1 MKNRLA
7 QMVGVAALVF
17 EAALMFGCSS
27 SSKGGSAGDA
37 SAATTGSGGAT
48 GTGPATG
55 TGGATEAASDA
66 GAATPKYAAACV
78 GVSSKAACD
87 MATSTP
93 CANTCGPNKTG
104 YKNCDCVAGQWS
116 CPVCAYQ
123 SGVDFSCYK
132 VTDAT
137 LLCPNDPTDLSG
149 MGLLLSGSSCTQPDC
164 TPCGS
169 KVQNAYRDTGGSP
182 KQGFCV
188 CVHADPTM
196 PGKYSCTSIKEYPPA
211 ALQ

>member
-7 QMVGVAALVF
+7 QIVGVAALVL
-17 EAALMFGCSS
+17 EAALLFGCSS
-27 SSKGGSAGDA
+27 SSKGGAGDA
-37 SAATTGSGGAT
+37 SAVTTGSGGAT
-48 GTGPATG
+48 GTGANTG
-55 TGGATEAASDA
+55 TGGATGATGDA

-78 GVSSKAACD
+78 SVSNKAACD
-87 MATSTP
+87 MASSTP

-104 YKNCDCVAGQWS
+104 YKNCDCVAGAWN
-116 CPVCAYQ
+116 CPVCAYE
-123 SGVDFSCYK
+123 SGVDFSCYN
-132 VTDAT
+132 VNDAT
-137 LLCPNDPTDLSG
+137 PLCPSDPTDLSG
-149 MGLLLSGSSCTQPDC
+149 MGLPLSGASCTQADC
-164 TPCGS
+164 KPCGS
-169 KVQNAYRDTGGSP
+169 KAQNAYRDTSGSP